1 MVPGEVRIITVQYD
15 ASHPMRNFFPAL
27 LVGLL
32 LPCMLGAQT
41 TPRIFCG
48 NELLSDLLADQYP
61 DLAESI
67 EATFDQAKQM
77 QAGPRTTLTIPVV
90 VHVVWNQP
98 EENLSD
104 ELIEAQIQVLN
115 EDFNRMNADTGN
127 LRSMFEWVAGSA
139 DIQFELVATE
149 RIQTNTLFEID
160 LLSGNLIPE
169 VKHTEDGG
177 NDAWDTDSYMNI
189 WVCHIQPIT
198 IGPIVL
204 GQILGFAFPPN
215 NLGNW
220 PPDSGAPN
228 PAEDGVVIDYRV
240 FGPDNPY
247 PLEIPGGT
255 GNLVVKGRTPTHE
268 VAHYLGLRHIWGDG
282 GTCGPNDC
290 DQSDGVDDTP
300 FASSESAF
308 DCDIT
313 KNTCTGIDDFYGLD
327 MPDLVENYMDYASE
341 DCMNMFTKGQVEIM
355 RNVLTGPRS
364 GLLETTAVLSPESE
378 RLTWTISP
386 NPAADLITIRSAKPF
401 DASAI
406 LRVHDG
412 LGRPVHHQSLQD
424 GGEMVNIS
432 VMDWPSGVYTLV
444 LSEDSNSSTQK
455 LIIHR

>member
-1 MVPGEVRIITVQYD
+1 
-15 ASHPMRNFFPAL
+15 MRNFFPAL

-282 GTCGPNDC
+282 GTFGPNDC

-300 FASSESAF
+300 LQTYHY
-308 DCDIT
+308 DCPT
-313 KNTCTGIDDFYGLD
+313 YPFFSCGNTTIG
-327 MPDLVENYMDYASE
+327 DLTMNYMDYSYSG
-341 DCMNMFTKGQVEIM
+341 CKNMFTQGQVDRM
-355 RNVLTGPRS
+355 NAHFMQYRASFLGVTGCS
-364 GLLETTAVLSPESE
+364 FVGTEELATTADGPMLV
-378 RLTWTISP
+378 P
-386 NPAADLITIRSAKPF
+386 NPANGTMQVWFPSRPSAATIRLL
-401 DASAI
+401 DAAGRLSLTQGVANMQAGAAI
-406 LRVHDG
+406 D
-412 LGRPVHHQSLQD
+412 
-424 GGEMVNIS
+424 IS
-432 VMDWPSGVYTLV
+432 PLHAGVYLV
-444 LSEDSNSSTQK
+444 QVLDDGIVIGQER
-455 LIIHR
+455 LVVH

>member
-1 MVPGEVRIITVQYD
+1 MLHRLVFVAFLV
-15 ASHPMRNFFPAL
+15 SCHW
-27 LVGLL
+27 VGLF
-32 LPCMLGAQT
+32 AQS
-41 TPRIFCG
+41 TPRLFCG
-48 NELLSDLLADQYP
+48 NELFSELVSTQYP
-61 DLAESI
+61 DLAKSM
-67 EATFDQAKQM
+67 EATFEAAKKQ

-90 VHVVWNQP
+90 VHVVWNKP

-139 DIQFELVATE
+139 DIQFDLVATE
-149 RIQTNTLFEID
+149 RIQTNTLFDID

-169 VKHTEDGG
+169 VKHTQDGG
-177 NDAWDTDSYMNI
+177 SDAWDTDGYLNI

-220 PPDSGAPN
+220 PQDSGAPN
-228 PAEDGVVIDYRV
+228 PDEDGVVIDYRV

-247 PLEIPGGT
+247 PVEIPGGT
-255 GNLVVKGRTPTHE
+255 ENLVVKGRTPTHE

-282 GTCGPNDC
+282 GTFGPNDC
-290 DQSDGVDDTP
+290 AQSDGVDDTP
-300 FASSESAF
+300 YASSESAF

-327 MPDLVENYMDYASE
+327 MPDLIENFMDYASE

-364 GLLETTAVLSPESE
+364 GLLATTALDDPDSQASH
-378 RLTWTISP
+378 WTLSP
-386 NPAADLITIRSAKPF
+386 NPAASQFTIRPSTPSELF
-401 DASAI
+401 GTVTVVDP
-406 LRVHDG
+406 
-412 LGRPVHHQSLQD
+412 LGRMIHQSIMPTQTSALD
-424 GGEMVNIS
+424 IS
-432 VMDWPSGVYTLV
+432 TAGWPSGIYTVIVRTDRYRSL
-444 LSEDSNSSTQK
+444 QK
-455 LIIHR
+455 LVVQP